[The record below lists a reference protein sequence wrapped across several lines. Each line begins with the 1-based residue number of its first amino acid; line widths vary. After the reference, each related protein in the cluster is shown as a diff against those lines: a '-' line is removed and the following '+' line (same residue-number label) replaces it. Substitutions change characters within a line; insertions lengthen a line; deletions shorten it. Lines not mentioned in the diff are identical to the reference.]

1 MSPNFND
8 ENLDVPLMFQAQ
20 VEGRCQLQRI
30 KDGSQV
36 YDWVKEWTKEYPLPV
51 NKPSKQPSKLAPKLK
66 SAPNNAALARYSKPA
81 LATITTQQNPLTEPP
96 QFGEGVTPWKYT
108 IHWRLVTNGGQDG
121 SIIRPV
127 FGSKGYPH
135 YPGSSMK
142 GAFRRACS
150 PEQADR
156 YCGKKRTPE
165 ELATLGNSAAEFE
178 PGILRFHGGYP
189 IDTAWADPERL
200 VDLVHSQWK
209 KQVIKDEKTNANVQI
224 SLYQVEMRFGISSP
238 HNLTANE
245 WKEIKTIW
253 EKALSHG
260 LGSRVSAGYGYF
272 VDPNSDNSEL
282 LHREK
287 PLLAVKLTGQGLAS
301 NVLNK
306 SNKAGEFRPN
316 LFKATLRGHTLRL
329 MGGLTDEKTAIA
341 LTEILWGGIGDENS
355 ENSQGVEGLLGVAFD
370 YNSKDETLVS
380 QFSYVPE
387 QKKHDNEKQDN
398 KKLKTSMPVYQLKQG
413 TLKVF
418 SMKGNISEKERQQLR
433 NIAENLVKFSMLFG
447 GFGKSWR
454 RVHHDLF
461 YPEYLNG
468 KKAMIGCHW
477 QFLSESESLYIPS
490 ENDFKAIAQFIN
502 TIRNNLKTWGSQYK
516 ILGDRIATNWREAWY
531 PQRQNSGGVQVWA
544 RIAKSPKH
552 SLAVKW
558 LHQLGNQPQD
568 LKQTSLGGG
577 MGETGRIW
585 HRMYP
590 QYSINQQGDLQ
601 NTKQYVEIL
610 TIFPD
615 DSVNCKKFI
624 KYLID
629 QQSTLGQFQKVW

>member
-1 MSPNFND
+1 MNPNLNSD
-8 ENLDVPLMFQAQ
+8 HLDVPLMFQAP
-20 VEGRCQLQRI
+20 VKGRCQLHWI
-30 KDGSQV
+30 EDGYSQA
-36 YDWVKEWTKEYPLPV
+36 YDWVKQWTEEYPLPA
-51 NKPSKQPSKLAPKLK
+51 NKLSEQPSKVV
-66 SAPNNAALARYSKPA
+66 SASLARPPKP
-81 LATITTQQNPLTEPP
+81 TMTKQHNPLTEPP
-96 QFGEGVTPWKYT
+96 QFGKGVRTWKYT
-108 IHWRLVTNGGQDG
+108 IHWRLVTDSGQDS

-127 FGSKGYPH
+127 FGSKGYPY

-200 VDLVHSQWK
+200 VDLIHSQWE
-209 KQVIKDEKTNANVQI
+209 KQVIEDKKTNANVQI
-224 SLYQVEMRFGISSP
+224 SLYQVEMKFGISSAQD
-238 HNLTANE
+238 LTTE
-245 WKEIKTIW
+245 WEEIKTIW

-272 VDPNSDNSEL
+272 VVPNSETSEL
-282 LHREK
+282 LHREQ
-287 PLLAVKLTGQGLAS
+287 PLLAVELTGQGLAS

-306 SNKAGEFRPN
+306 QNKAGEFRPN

-329 MGGLTDEKTAIA
+329 LGGLTDQKTAIA
-341 LTEILWGGIGDENS
+341 LTEMLWGGIGNEDS

-370 YNSKDETLVS
+370 YNSQDSKLLD
-380 QFSYVPE
+380 QFSYVPPG
-387 QKKHDNEKQDN
+387 KN
-398 KKLKTSMPVYQLKQG
+398 KAVLIPVYNLNTG
-413 TLKVF
+413 TLKIF
-418 SMKGNISEKERQQLR
+418 SMKGNISEGERQQLR
-433 NIAENLVKFSMLFG
+433 NIAESLVKFSLLFG

-454 RVHHDLF
+454 RVDHRLF

-477 QFLSESESLYIPS
+477 QFLSQPESLYLPIGD
-490 ENDFKAIAQFIN
+490 DFKAIAQFIN
-502 TIRNNLKTWGSQYK
+502 TIRNNLQTWGSQYK
-516 ILGDRIATNWREAWY
+516 DLGDRMATNWREAWY
-531 PQRQNSGGVQVWA
+531 PHRESSGGVQVWA

-558 LHQLGNQPQD
+558 LHQSGSQPQD
-568 LKQTSLGGG
+568 LKETSLGGG

-615 DSVNCKKFI
+615 DSSKCKKFI

>member
-1 MSPNFND
+1 MNPNLND

-30 KDGSQV
+30 EDGYSQA
-36 YDWVKEWTKEYPLPV
+36 YDWVKQWTTEYPLPAS
-51 NKPSKQPSKLAPKLK
+51 KPSKQPSKPAPKLK
-66 SAPNNAALARYSKPA
+66 SAPNNVALARHSKPA
-81 LATITTQQNPLTEPP
+81 LATVTKQQNPLTEPP
-96 QFGEGVTPWKYT
+96 QFGEGVTPWEYT
-108 IHWRLVTNGGQDG
+108 IHWRLVTNGGQDD

-127 FGSKGYPH
+127 FGSKGYPY

-200 VDLVHSQWK
+200 VDLVHSQWE
-209 KQVIKDEKTNANVQI
+209 KQVIEDKKTNANVQI
-224 SLYQVEMRFGISSP
+224 SLYQVEMKFGISSAQD
-238 HNLTANE
+238 LTTE
-245 WKEIKTIW
+245 WEEIKTIW

-272 VDPNSDNSEL
+272 VDRNSKTSEL
-282 LHREK
+282 LHREQ

-301 NVLNK
+301 SLLNK
-306 SNKAGEFRPN
+306 QNKAGEFRPN
-316 LFKATLRGHTLRL
+316 LFKATLRGHTLRIL
-329 MGGLTDEKTAIA
+329 GGLTDEKTAIA
-341 LTEILWGGIGDENS
+341 LTEMLWGGIGNEDS

-370 YNSKDETLVS
+370 YNSKDSKLLD
-380 QFSYVPE
+380 QFSYIPPG
-387 QKKHDNEKQDN
+387 KN
-398 KKLKTSMPVYQLKQG
+398 KPVLMPVYNLNTG
-413 TLKVF
+413 TLKIF
-418 SMKGNISEKERQQLR
+418 SMKGNISEEERQKLR
-433 NIAENLVKFSMLFG
+433 NIAESLVKFSLLFG

-454 RVHHDLF
+454 RVDHRLF
-461 YPEYLNG
+461 YPQYLNG
-468 KKAMIGCHW
+468 KKPMIGCHW
-477 QFLSESESLYIPS
+477 QFLSESESLYIPI

-502 TIRNNLKTWGSQYK
+502 TIRNNLTSWGSQYK
-516 ILGDRIATNWREAWY
+516 ILDNRMATNWREAWY
-531 PQRQNSGGVQVWA
+531 PHRQNSGGVQVWA
-544 RIAKSPKH
+544 RIATSPKH

-568 LKQTSLGGG
+568 LKETSLGGG

-590 QYSINQQGDLQ
+590 QYSINQQGDLK

-615 DSVNCKKFI
+615 DSVKCKKFI
-624 KYLID
+624 KYLSD